1 MRRRRAARGPNR
13 KRIEGDRANV
23 RGLKAIP
30 NLLRQAIFA
39 SAIRALACR
48 DRARAGEKS
57 AKEMRA
63 LRPRL
68 DPAADKPICRSKK
81 VFQDDAHKL
90 KRPTFLPTP
99 TPNLRD
105 RCDHGSE

>member
-1 MRRRRAARGPNR
+1 MRHRRAARDPNR
-13 KRIEGDRANV
+13 ERMKCDRANV
-23 RGLKAIP
+23 RALQAIP
-30 NLLRQAIFA
+30 NLLRQAISA

-57 AKEMRA
+57 AKETRA
-63 LRPRL
+63 LHPQL
-68 DPAADKPICRSKK
+68 DPAADNPICRSKK
-81 VFQDDAHKL
+81 VSQDGAHKL

-99 TPNLRD
+99 APNLRD